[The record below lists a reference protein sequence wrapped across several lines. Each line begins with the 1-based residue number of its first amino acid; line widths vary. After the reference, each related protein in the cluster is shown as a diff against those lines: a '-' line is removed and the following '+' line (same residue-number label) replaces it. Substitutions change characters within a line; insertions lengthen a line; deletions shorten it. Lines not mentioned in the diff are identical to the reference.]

1 MQTILLSWK
10 ETGCERDIDHYIDVP
25 HHQGDFL
32 LQDTGPQSRETAGT
46 QETQSLSHGL

>member
-10 ETGCERDIDHYIDVP
+10 ETGCEREIDHYVDVP

-32 LQDTGPQSRETAGT
+32 LKGNQLYPFYLMTVHLWRE
-46 QETQSLSHGL
+46 